1 MNKVYFFE
9 ISNNEEDFKK
19 DYAINACISNF
30 ELTSKI
36 KEIIRKDVYET
47 YIELFSDFEDFDNF
61 WSEYDL
67 EATIEEKQESWSID
81 FDFGFYLREFD
92 MVDPCEDINSVF
104 FIMSWDRDLHL
115 AFNGDSPK
123 DIIMSKLKPFIRENF
138 NDEYDDDDD
147 FDEYWESSEFEYMY
161 DESWDADDNSWWVS
175 ELKIIK

>member
-61 WSEYDL
+61 WS
-67 EATIEEKQESWSID
+67 
-81 FDFGFYLREFD
+81 
-92 MVDPCEDINSVF
+92 
-104 FIMSWDRDLHL
+104 
-115 AFNGDSPK
+115 
-123 DIIMSKLKPFIRENF
+123 
-138 NDEYDDDDD
+138 
-147 FDEYWESSEFEYMY
+147 
-161 DESWDADDNSWWVS
+161 
-175 ELKIIK
+175 